1 MRSQACDNDNH
12 DGAPRAVAG
21 HQDTKTLV
29 KNLVS
34 YLQNTPI
41 ARKPAKRNQDS
52 QDPSDSQEHGEG
64 WTSRGPKRS
73 KAVDSSASS
82 SQDSSRG
89 QQLPHIDELYSV
101 ILDDLF
107 TNLDPAAI
115 FGDDIHV
122 KPLQDPQQQQQHA
135 NPGKRRA
142 ATTRAAAPSADGSED
157 EEGVSHSVEMPIA
170 ALPVVEPLL
179 RVPPALQNKSS
190 WEKMLLGATFTP
202 EEEDAYYQELAAIIH
217 KGGATGVAGYAA
229 ALHGMQTSQYLRV
242 ALELETRLLGLL
254 QPICLEQLPTH
265 LTQLSSQFI
274 HALTLKIVVK
284 DDIAWRHEILG
295 LAVSQEQAFDVDPLT
310 LFSQSCYFLFC
321 VHVVRFCFLHRV
333 VSQLA
338 SSLTAPKQ
346 AHLHYIDASPDAACL
361 RMMDMAVLSTHVS
374 NDLCK

>member
-1 MRSQACDNDNH
+1 MRSQVCDNDH
-12 DGAPRAVAG
+12 PAG

-41 ARKPAKRNQDS
+41 ARKPAKRSQDS
-52 QDPSDSQEHGEG
+52 QDPSDSQEHGDG

-73 KAVDSSASS
+73 KVVDSSASS

-122 KPLQDPQQQQQHA
+122 KPLQDPCPPQA

-142 ATTRAAAPSADGSED
+142 ATTRAAVPAAADGSED
-157 EEGVSHSVEMPIA
+157 EGGGGGVSHSIEMPIA
-170 ALPVVEPLL
+170 ALPMPMEPLL
-179 RVPPALQNKSS
+179 RVPPEVQNKVS
-190 WEKMLLGATFTP
+190 WEKMLFGVTFTP
-202 EEEDAYYQELAAIIH
+202 EEEDAYYQELAAIIN
-217 KGGATGVAGYAA
+217 KGGASGVAGYAG

-242 ALELETRLLGLL
+242 ALELETKLLGLL
-254 QPICLEQLPTH
+254 QPACLEQLPPH
-265 LTQLSSQFI
+265 LSQLSSQFI
-274 HALTLKIVVK
+274 HAMTLKVVAK
-284 DDIAWRHEILG
+284 DDITWRQEILG

-321 VHVVRFCFLHRV
+321 VHVVRFCVFNHCPPAGSPRRNRHISITSTPPPTPRV
-333 VSQLA
+333 FG
-338 SSLTAPKQ
+338 
-346 AHLHYIDASPDAACL
+346 
-361 RMMDMAVLSTHVS
+361 
-374 NDLCK
+374 

>member
-12 DGAPRAVAG
+12 DGAPRAAAG

-29 KNLVS
+29 KNLVY

-52 QDPSDSQEHGEG
+52 QDPSDSQEHGDG

-73 KAVDSSASS
+73 TVVDSSASS

-107 TNLDPAAI
+107 TTLDPAAI

-122 KPLQDPQQQQQHA
+122 KPLQDLLAAPSTDA
-135 NPGKRRA
+135 SPGKRSA
-142 ATTRAAAPSADGSED
+142 ATRTAAPSADCSED
-157 EEGVSHSVEMPIA
+157 EEGVSHSCEMPIA

-179 RVPPALQNKSS
+179 RVPPALQNAST
-190 WEKMLLGATFTP
+190 WEKKLLGVTFTP

-217 KGGATGVAGYAA
+217 KGGASGVAGYAA
-229 ALHGMQTSQYLRV
+229 ALHEMQTSQYLRV
-242 ALELETRLLGLL
+242 ALDLETKLLGLL
-254 QPICLEQLPTH
+254 QPVCLEKLPSH
-265 LTQLSSQFI
+265 LSQLSSQFI
-274 HALTLKIVVK
+274 HKMTLSIAAK
-284 DDIAWRHEILG
+284 DDITWRQEILM

-321 VHVVRFCFLHRV
+321 VHVVRLFFASCFPPAR
-333 VSQLA
+333 
-338 SSLTAPKQ
+338 
-346 AHLHYIDASPDAACL
+346 
-361 RMMDMAVLSTHVS
+361 
-374 NDLCK
+374 